1 MGKGSQ
7 GGGEKSTP
15 GGPKKEA
22 PGIKFR
28 PPGVRFRPPGS
39 SKWASG
45 LLLGRLGRQV
55 GLWRALWAAKWELKI
70 GMEGSWDRLGALL
83 ARLGPVLDRFSCP
96 GRGAGRV
103 ILKVFWGLP
112 GREAKTE
119 HFQIFECFFGPIS
132 MLYVVLCCLPCCVA
146 GGTAHIQKT

>member
-1 MGKGSQ
+1 MCHITALFNRFAHSAGPGVENIVGTVWPQLRGKGARR
-7 GGGEKSTP
+7 GDEKSTP

-28 PPGVRFRPPGS
+28 PPGVKFRPPGS

-55 GLWRALWAAKWELKI
+55 GLWRTLWAAKGELENC
-70 GMEGSWDRLGALL
+70 MEGSWDRLGALL
-83 ARLGPVLDRFSCP
+83 ARLGPVLDRFSSP

-103 ILKVFWGLP
+103 ILKGFWGLP

-119 HFQIFECFFGPIS
+119 QFLNI
-132 MLYVVLCCLPCCVA
+132 
-146 GGTAHIQKT
+146 

>member
-1 MGKGSQ
+1 MGKELA

-28 PPGVRFRPPGS
+28 PPGVKFRPPGS

-55 GLWRALWAAKWELKI
+55 GLWRTLWAAKGELENC
-70 GMEGSWDRLGALL
+70 MEGSWDRLGALL
-83 ARLGPVLDRFSCP
+83 ARLGPVLGRFSSP
-96 GRGAGRV
+96 GGGGGEGHFEGFLGTSRPRGKNRAFFKY
-103 ILKVFWGLP
+103 LNVFSAL
-112 GREAKTE
+112 
-119 HFQIFECFFGPIS
+119 FLCY
-132 MLYVVLCCLPCCVA
+132 MLSFVA
-146 GGTAHIQKT
+146 FLAAWPAAPRI

>member
-1 MGKGSQ
+1 MGKELA

-15 GGPKKEA
+15 GGLKKEA

-28 PPGVRFRPPGS
+28 PPGVKFRPPGS

-55 GLWRALWAAKWELKI
+55 GLWRTLGGKGGVGKLYVGLLGPSW
-70 GMEGSWDRLGALL
+70 GSLGASW
-83 ARLGPVLDRFSCP
+83 ARFGSIFFPR
-96 GRGAGRV
+96 GGAGRV

-132 MLYVVLCCLPCCVA
+132 LLYVVLCCLPCCVA

>member
-1 MGKGSQ
+1 MAPAAWDRSSQ

-28 PPGVRFRPPGS
+28 PPGVKFRPPGS

-55 GLWRALWAAKWELKI
+55 GLWRALWAAKGELENC
-70 GMEGSWDRLGALL
+70 MEGSWDRLGALL
-83 ARLGPVLDRFSCP
+83 ARLGPVLDRFSSP

-119 HFQIFECFFGPIS
+119 HFSNI
-132 MLYVVLCCLPCCVA
+132 
-146 GGTAHIQKT
+146 